1 MPEKQNHDP
10 ELISARL
17 DWKQFELLSEQAFAS
32 FGFETI
38 KNFRMKKPTM
48 EIDLLATKQDLAFAV
63 DCKHWK
69 RTVGA
74 GAMKRIGDRQILRSK
89 RLLGLMG
96 LSRVVPVVL
105 TWHDELLGVLE
116 NGVPI
121 VPIHRL
127 TDFVMNWES
136 TDEILVLSP

>member
-1 MPEKQNHDP
+1 M
-10 ELISARL
+10 
-17 DWKQFELLSEQAFAS
+17 LSEQAFAS

-74 GAMKRIGDRQILRSK
+74 GVVREKR
-89 RLLGLMG
+89 
-96 LSRVVPVVL
+96 
-105 TWHDELLGVLE
+105 EYC
-116 NGVPI
+116 
-121 VPIHRL
+121 
-127 TDFVMNWES
+127 
-136 TDEILVLSP
+136 

>member
-1 MPEKQNHDP
+1 
-10 ELISARL
+10 
-17 DWKQFELLSEQAFAS
+17 
-32 FGFETI
+32 
-38 KNFRMKKPTM
+38 
-48 EIDLLATKQDLAFAV
+48 
-63 DCKHWK
+63 
-69 RTVGA
+69 
-74 GAMKRIGDRQILRSK
+74 GDRQILRSK